1 MSALAAVDP
10 ITSFA
15 PLIAANKDRVPYSK
29 KEHERL
35 RAFHKKMDQGGVP
48 REEFNTTLDDVS
60 AQTKAHSCQSGR
72 GRTMVQQPSTGRT
85 SVLVSCPP
93 QLSSSVVLLSCPP
106 QLSSLVVLLSCPPQC
121 PPQLSSSVVL
131 LSCPPQLSSSVVL
144 LSCLPQ
150 LSSSVVL
157 LSVLL
162 SCPP

>member
-29 KEHERL
+29 EEHERL
-35 RAFHKKMDQGGVP
+35 RAFHKKMDQGGVS

-106 QLSSLVVLLSCPPQC
+106 QLSSLA
-121 PPQLSSSVVL
+121 VL

-144 LSCLPQ
+144 LSCHRQ
-150 LSSSVVL
+150 LSSSVVFVSCPRQL
-157 LSVLL
+157 FSLVVLL
-162 SCPP
+162 SCPRQYSP